1 MKMLSNIL
9 LTFLAFSFAGGNFM
23 FAQDAKAEALLNR
36 RSIRIGEQCTL
47 KLTLY
52 YYEGM
57 EKRNVQWPVIDD
69 TLTPFIEV
77 LRKDTVESKLVDQ
90 ASVLYEEKNSYL
102 ITCFDS
108 GTWIIPPQRFIV
120 DNDTVF
126 TAPLELYVNTVP
138 VDTAKPIKD
147 IAGIFDVPPAPQ
159 YKAQYK
165 FFVWWLVL
173 AVIGIGAV
181 VLIIYLRRK
190 KKKSLTE
197 LQPVQI
203 GHAPL
208 PHELLLKRLHEL
220 SAAKPWQNG
229 DVHAHYLELSNLM
242 RSWVVERFHI
252 SAHEM
257 TTWQVIYR
265 LRRAPDSGNKISELE
280 HVLKT
285 ADLVK
290 FGKLVPESYISE
302 KCIEHSI
309 AFVESTAFTT
319 VFLPPPNM
327 FNASNSPS

>member
-1 MKMLSNIL
+1 MKVIYHIFISVAVFFI
-9 LTFLAFSFAGGNFM
+9 TAQTSY
-23 FAQDAKAEALLNR
+23 AQDARAEATLNHH
-36 RSIRIGEQCTL
+36 SIRIGEQCTL
-47 KLTLY
+47 KLNLY

-57 EKRNVQWPVIDD
+57 EKRKVQWPVIGDS
-69 TLTPFIEV
+69 LTPFIEV
-77 LRKDTVESKLVDQ
+77 LKRDTLSVKLVDQ

-108 GTWIIPPQRFIV
+108 GMWIIPAQRFIV
-120 DNDTVF
+120 DTDTVY
-126 TAPLELYVNTVP
+126 TEPLELYVNTVA
-138 VDTAKPIKD
+138 VDTTKPIKD
-147 IAGIFDVPPAPQ
+147 IAGIFDVPPAPVYNPQ
-159 YKAQYK
+159 YKYLW
-165 FFVWWLVL
+165 WWLAL
-173 AVIGIGAV
+173 AVLGLAAV
-181 VLIIYLRRK
+181 ALIIYLRRK
-190 KKKSLTE
+190 KKKQTE
-197 LQPVQI
+197 EPLPVNI

-220 SAAKPWQNG
+220 AVSKPWQNG
-229 DVHAHYLELSNLM
+229 DVHAHYLELSGLM

-252 SAHEM
+252 PAHEM
-257 TTWQVIYR
+257 TTWQVIHR

-319 VFLPPPNM
+319 VFLPQPNM
-327 FNASNSPS
+327 FNATNSPS